1 MKEMNKGFVFTGK
14 QFLRKIKDKALYDFM
29 IANQN
34 NAKIIY
40 TIVSIYKGVYDNESY
55 VNGVLVEGP
64 GITSMMYYLQSGQWI
79 SMTDWRCL
87 FTDKDTYIHV
97 PDVINKQYVLRK
109 ISETNRYRI
118 SYRIVSS
125 LFQRNSLTKMATHGL
140 TKSDDQKAVV
150 TPLKVV
156 NGVITKL
163 YVRLPNEY
171 CGRVFEFKQIRKAP
185 SLKMFLNVFKE
196 HLEVEKTGPY
206 ITQSQSDELINLVD
220 NYLNQVSSS
229 GTFTGWAA
237 REKRAELKLYLK
249 RLVK

>member
-1 MKEMNKGFVFTGK
+1 
-14 QFLRKIKDKALYDFM
+14 
-29 IANQN
+29 
-34 NAKIIY
+34 
-40 TIVSIYKGVYDNESY
+40 
-55 VNGVLVEGP
+55 
-64 GITSMMYYLQSGQWI
+64 
-79 SMTDWRCL
+79 MTDWRCL

-156 NGVITKL
+156 HGVITKL

-171 CGRVFEFKQIRKAP
+171 CL
-185 SLKMFLNVFKE
+185 SLI
-196 HLEVEKTGPY
+196 H
-206 ITQSQSDELINLVD
+206 I
-220 NYLNQVSSS
+220 
-229 GTFTGWAA
+229 
-237 REKRAELKLYLK
+237 
-249 RLVK
+249 